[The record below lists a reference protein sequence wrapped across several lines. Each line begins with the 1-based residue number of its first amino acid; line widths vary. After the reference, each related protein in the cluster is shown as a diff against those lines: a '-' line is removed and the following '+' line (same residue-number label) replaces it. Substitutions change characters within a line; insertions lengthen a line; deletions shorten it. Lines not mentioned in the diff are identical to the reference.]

1 MVLNINAVKLDRL
14 KALVTY
20 GLITLRTNRSAIKI
34 TLNLLKT
41 QVFITLYWL
50 QHDITHHNMLAVST
64 KHTLLNSKPNVEPRW
79 GEAAARPLSATI
91 TTSIGS
97 ELVQCSAHMKHGH
110 GIRFGMVKLPEIV
123 IKWWFFWIAHPAYYI
138 YTIFICDYAATNAN
152 QLTNSLCRTNKWKA
166 MATRRDLLWEGDLVY
181 DGDENSARKYV

>member
-1 MVLNINAVKLDRL
+1 MVLNINAEKLDSL

-20 GLITLRTNRSAIKI
+20 GLITLRTNRSLLKF
-34 TLNLLKT
+34 TLNLLKIQLSIYHCT
-41 QVFITLYWL
+41 AGYHTSQWDVITSC
-50 QHDITHHNMLAVST
+50 QHN
-64 KHTLLNSKPNVEPRW
+64 LNSKPNVEPRW

-138 YTIFICDYAATNAN
+138 YTIFICDYTATNSN